1 MIFRKDG
8 SDTFVPKSCN
18 AKLHNNGLTK
28 RENGL
33 SLQSKKQKKKMD
45 KKNSNMILWIGCCL
59 SLCCSI
65 VLFIMLLSGKNTD
78 KAEAKEVETTVKS
91 NKTLSSGAL
100 KVAYVDTDSVLAKYE
115 MAKDMEESLKAYQK
129 KVENE
134 FAAKQKKFENDYANY
149 MKNGAS
155 LTLTQQKQTEKELQ
169 QRGNELQ
176 QLQPKLMAQLQER
189 QASDNKK
196 LLDAVYAFIKDY
208 NKKHQNFDI
217 ILAKSYIGS
226 PVLYIDKGM
235 DLTDVIIKGLNE
247 EYKEYKK
254 KD

>member
-1 MIFRKDG
+1 M
-8 SDTFVPKSCN
+8 
-18 AKLHNNGLTK
+18 
-28 RENGL
+28 E
-33 SLQSKKQKKKMD
+33 
-45 KKNSNMILWIGCCL
+45 KKNSNTILWIGCCL

-65 VLFIMLLSGKNTD
+65 VLFIMLLSGRNTD
-78 KAEAKEVETTVKS
+78 KAEAKEVGTTVKG
-91 NKTLSSGAL
+91 NKTLTSGGL

-189 QASDNKK
+189 QTTDNKK

>member
-1 MIFRKDG
+1 M
-8 SDTFVPKSCN
+8 T
-18 AKLHNNGLTK
+18 
-28 RENGL
+28 
-33 SLQSKKQKKKMD
+33 
-45 KKNSNMILWIGCCL
+45 
-59 SLCCSI
+59 
-65 VLFIMLLSGKNTD
+65 SG
-78 KAEAKEVETTVKS
+78 
-91 NKTLSSGAL
+91 GL
-100 KVAYVDTDSVLAKYE
+100 KVAYVDTDSVLAKYD

-176 QLQPKLMAQLQER
+176 QLQPKLMTQLQER

-196 LLDAVYAFIKDY
+196 LLDAVYAFINDY

>member
-1 MIFRKDG
+1 M
-8 SDTFVPKSCN
+8 
-18 AKLHNNGLTK
+18 
-28 RENGL
+28 E
-33 SLQSKKQKKKMD
+33 
-45 KKNSNMILWIGCCL
+45 KKNSNVALWIGCCL

-78 KAEAKEVETTVKS
+78 KAEAKEVETTVKG

>member
-1 MIFRKDG
+1 MGYLCR
-8 SDTFVPKSCN
+8 T
-18 AKLHNNGLTK
+18 
-28 RENGL
+28 
-33 SLQSKKQKKKMD
+33 KKQKEEME

-65 VLFIMLLSGKNTD
+65 VLFIMLLSGENTD
-78 KAEAKEVETTVKS
+78 KAEAKEAETTVKG

-134 FAAKQKKFENDYANY
+134 FAAKQNKFENDYANY
-149 MKNGAS
+149 MKNGAN

-189 QASDNKK
+189 QATDNKK

>member
-1 MIFRKDG
+1 M
-8 SDTFVPKSCN
+8 DT
-18 AKLHNNGLTK
+18 
-28 RENGL
+28 
-33 SLQSKKQKKKMD
+33 
-45 KKNSNMILWIGCCL
+45 KNSNKVLWIGCCL
-59 SLCCSI
+59 SICCSA
-65 VLFIMLLSGKNTD
+65 VLLVMILVGRNAEKD
-78 KAEAKEVETTVKS
+78 EAKEVEKTVKG
-91 NKTLSSGAL
+91 NKSLTSGGL

-115 MAKDMEESLKAYQK
+115 MAKDLEESLKAYQK
-129 KVENE
+129 QVENE
-134 FAAKQKKFENDYANY
+134 FASKQKKFETDYTNY
-149 MKNGAS
+149 MKNGAN

-196 LLDAVYAFIKDY
+196 LLDAIYAFIKDY

-226 PVLYIDKGM
+226 SVLYIDKGM
-235 DLTDVIIKGLNE
+235 DLTDAIIKGLNE